1 MQLVQTLAD
10 LRNLLAPLPDQT
22 LGLVPTMGALHEGHM
37 SLIRR
42 CRQECDYAVVSIFVN
57 PLQFGPQE
65 DYSRYPRNLEKD
77 SQLCQEAEVDLV
89 FAPAAEEVIPG
100 LATASTRVLPP
111 QPLLQHLCAPYRP
124 DHFAGVATIVTQL
137 FHLVQPQRA
146 YFGQKDIQQ
155 LVIIRQLVQD
165 LHVPVKIIGCA
176 TVREADGLALSSRNR
191 YLSTRE
197 RQAAT
202 SLYRSLQKAQSRVM
216 AGKTSAASI
225 LTAAHKIL
233 AAEPQVQVQY
243 LELADPQTLQPL
255 EELKTEG
262 ILAVAAYVGNTR
274 LIDNVLLVHPQ
285 QPSGTQAEDH
295 SFRSPLIAIDGPAGA
310 GKSTVARRVAAELD
324 LLYLDTGAMYRAIT
338 WLALEEGIP
347 LQDEAQLAQL
357 AADMDLRLETRA
369 LQSLDQPTRV
379 WVNGQEVTEQIR
391 SQRVTENVSRVS
403 ALAGVRQALV
413 EQQRALGQEGG
424 VVLEGRD
431 IGTQV
436 FPDAELKIFLTAS
449 SSKRAERRQQELAE
463 RGELISL
470 EVLEEQ
476 IKARD
481 RYDSER
487 PISPLQQATDAIV
500 INTDNLTRMEVQ
512 AQIVELYRR
521 LPLSDRGRVATQT
534 TNSPPEPQ

>member
-10 LRNLLAPLPDQT
+10 LRKLLAPLPDQT

-42 CRQECDYAVVSIFVN
+42 CRQECEYSVVSIFVN

-65 DYSRYPRNLEKD
+65 DYSHYPRTLESD
-77 SQLCQEAEVDLV
+77 SQLCQQAGVDLV
-89 FAPAAEEVIPG
+89 FAPAVEELISD
-100 LATASTRVLPP
+100 LAFESTRVIPP
-111 QPLLQHLCAPYRP
+111 SRLLQHLCAPYRP
-124 DHFAGVATIVTQL
+124 GHFAGVATIVTQL
-137 FHLVQPQRA
+137 FHLVRPQRA

-155 LVIIRQLVQD
+155 LVIIRQLSQD
-165 LHVPVKIIGCA
+165 LHFPVEIIGCA

-191 YLSTRE
+191 YLSVGE

-202 SLYRSLQKAQSRVM
+202 SLYQSLQQAQTRVM
-216 AGKTSAASI
+216 AGQTRASLILGAAQE
-225 LTAAHKIL
+225 IL
-233 AAEPQVQVQY
+233 ASEPQVQVQY
-243 LELADPQTLQPL
+243 LELVDPQTLQPL
-255 EELKTEG
+255 EDLKAEG
-262 ILAVAAYVGNTR
+262 ILAVAAYVGRTR
-274 LIDNVLLVHPQ
+274 LIDNLALVPPQ
-285 QPSGTQAEDH
+285 QPLGQQDESRN
-295 SFRSPLIAIDGPAGA
+295 FRLPLIAIDGPAGA
-310 GKSTVARRVAAELD
+310 GKSTVARGVAAELD

-338 WLALEEGIP
+338 WLALEKEMP

-357 AADMDLRLETRA
+357 AAELDLRLETRA

-413 EQQRALGQEGG
+413 DQQRALGERGG

-431 IGTQV
+431 IGTHV

-463 RGELISL
+463 RGEFIKL

-487 PISPLQQATDAIV
+487 TISPLQQAADAIV
-500 INTDNLTRMEVQ
+500 INTDNLTRIEVQ

-521 LPLSDRGRVATQT
+521 LQPSDRGRVATQT